1 MSILKALLWRR
12 IAKIWKD
19 GKSTAWLLSCRPAAL
34 LPAYREAQVPLK
46 RKTGM
51 VSSFPL
57 CMNRQLSDTGTV
69 KYELKATVKKKIK
82 ETYETPCHAHS
93 LPVLSSPSHTH
104 FSSVWSNT
112 GTGFLKG
119 WLVPYACSRDFWA
132 TPSICFNFWL
142 VLKCSGSW
150 IRWSLMVLSRWIFHP
165 VLFYSR
171 NILLFYSRSILE
183 TP

>member
-1 MSILKALLWRR
+1 MAKVQLDCLAVDLQPYCPPTMKLKSPWKGRQEWCHLFPFAWIDSYLTQELWSMSWRP
-12 IAKIWKD
+12 
-19 GKSTAWLLSCRPAAL
+19 L
-34 LPAYREAQVPLK
+34 LK
-46 RKTGM
+46 RKQ
-51 VSSFPL
+51 
-57 CMNRQLSDTGTV
+57 R
-69 KYELKATVKKKIK
+69 KH
-82 ETYETPCHAHS
+82 ETPCHAHS
-93 LPVLSSPSHTH
+93 LPVLSSPSHTL

-132 TPSICFNFWL
+132 MPLICFNFWL

-150 IRWSLMVLSRWIFHP
+150 IRCSLMVLSRWIFYP

-183 TP
+183 TS